1 MCHQSISSAK
11 RAFVQALAKQR
22 PLLLW
27 AGLGLSASVFAQNNQ
42 QVVVNGG
49 IVNISG
55 PAAQAVMN
63 ISSNK
68 NIRQIRGNN
77 QVTSVNGVVANM
89 ASFGAYSE
97 LNIASRNGGVGSGSQ
112 VVSVG
117 GPVVN
122 QATGTG
128 MRSVVNIGGR

>member
-1 MCHQSISSAK
+1 MGHQSITRTAQAWV
-11 RAFVQALAKQR
+11 RALAPQR
-22 PLLLW
+22 HLLLCVGW
-27 AGLGLSASVFAQNNQ
+27 GLSASVFAQNNQ

-55 PAAQAVMN
+55 PAAHAVMN

-68 NIRQIRGNN
+68 NITHIRGNN

-97 LNIASRNGGVGSGSQ
+97 LNIASRNGGVGSGSL

>member
-1 MCHQSISSAK
+1 MGYPSTPSAK
-11 RAFVQALAKQR
+11 HALAGALAHPR
-22 PLLLW
+22 HWLLW
-27 AGLGLSASVFAQNNQ
+27 AALGTSASAFAQNNQ

-49 IVNISG
+49 VVNISG
-55 PAAQAVMN
+55 PAAHAVMN

-68 NIRQIRGNN
+68 NITHIRGNN
-77 QVTSVNGVVANM
+77 QVASINGVVANM

-128 MRSVVNIGGR
+128 VRSVVNIGGR